1 MATNQMTTNKVLR
14 NKTNWRTL
22 HFYQKADTLY
32 QLTVAFCK
40 RFLPSYG
47 DRTVDQM
54 IQAARSG
61 KQNIV
66 EGCEDGLT
74 STEMEIKLIN
84 VARSS
89 LQELREDYEDYLHTH
104 HLPCWTVAHPRY
116 DKMLAFCREHNSY
129 EHYDAHVANLSDE
142 DLANMAI
149 TLCRFTDKMITTY
162 LLFLEKRFVTEGGIK
177 ERMHAAR
184 TGYRQQQEQRMQGMQ
199 RELEQLRHALQQKD
213 VEILRLREI
222 IGLA

>member
-1 MATNQMTTNKVLR
+1 M
-14 NKTNWRTL
+14 
-22 HFYQKADTLY
+22 
-32 QLTVAFCK
+32 LTWSTVNAIL
-40 RFLPSYG
+40 LPN
-47 DRTVDQM
+47 
-54 IQAARSG
+54 AR
-61 KQNIV
+61 
-66 EGCEDGLT
+66 
-74 STEMEIKLIN
+74 IKLIN

-104 HLPCWTVAHPRY
+104 HLPYWTDAHPRY

-162 LLFLEKRFVTEGGIK
+162 LQYLEKRFVTEGGIK

-184 TGYRQQQEQRMQGMQ
+184 TGYRLQEQQRMQAMRTDIEILR
-199 RELEQLRHALQQKD
+199 RELQEKEA
-213 VEILRLREI
+213 EILRLREI
-222 IGLA
+222 LGLAKR